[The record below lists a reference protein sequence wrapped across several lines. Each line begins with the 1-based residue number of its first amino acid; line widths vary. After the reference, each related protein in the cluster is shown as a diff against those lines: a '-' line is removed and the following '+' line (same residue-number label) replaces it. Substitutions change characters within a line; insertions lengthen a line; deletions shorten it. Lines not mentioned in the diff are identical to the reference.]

1 MFPKKKIKLK
11 FPFSINLCEAD
22 NMSDSTRGENPLL
35 FIFNSKLRTFIN
47 DLIFQI
53 IMNQLILDTEREAP
67 IELVGGKARGILRL
81 KSLEEKLNEEV
92 VYLGK
97 VIVPRFFIVPSS
109 INLAGS
115 SQEILGVADSL
126 GSEKYA
132 VRSSSALEDDGEHSF
147 DGIFETYLD
156 VPRDKLVRTIHQ
168 VRRSARSEKVVRY
181 ADEIGAELQDK
192 IPVIVQAMV
201 DKKEHTG
208 VVYSK
213 FPAPRDI
220 VKIIRESAYDGERYI
235 EAFPR
240 EYIEDGIVFPDTSNP
255 VVVSR
260 NYSTLLN
267 NEVENLA
274 SIALFAERE
283 LKYPIIMEF
292 VTYND
297 SGDWQYNLLQARK
310 LTRLS
315 ESEKF
320 QMPELQDK
328 GLIASTYD
336 LNGTGDFTGDA
347 FLIIHDYDVNG
358 VDIDGLEEF
367 DKNHPEGYVLVTPYL
382 QFYCTHLDNWTPNK
396 RAVVAYTDLGEH
408 HDMEVSRKKGILY
421 FNAKNS
427 LSHPFYRGG
436 EHEHRYPIETG
447 ERLRVVSD
455 GEKGFIFNLSRE

>member
-1 MFPKKKIKLK
+1 
-11 FPFSINLCEAD
+11 
-22 NMSDSTRGENPLL
+22 
-35 FIFNSKLRTFIN
+35 
-47 DLIFQI
+47 
-53 IMNQLILDTEREAP
+53 MNQLILDTEREAP

-455 GEKGFIFNLSRE
+455 GEKGFIFNLSRK

>member
-1 MFPKKKIKLK
+1 
-11 FPFSINLCEAD
+11 
-22 NMSDSTRGENPLL
+22 
-35 FIFNSKLRTFIN
+35 
-47 DLIFQI
+47 
-53 IMNQLILDTEREAP
+53 
-67 IELVGGKARGILRL
+67 
-81 KSLEEKLNEEV
+81 
-92 VYLGK
+92 
-97 VIVPRFFIVPSS
+97 
-109 INLAGS
+109 
-115 SQEILGVADSL
+115 
-126 GSEKYA
+126 
-132 VRSSSALEDDGEHSF
+132 
-147 DGIFETYLD
+147 
-156 VPRDKLVRTIHQ
+156 
-168 VRRSARSEKVVRY
+168 
-181 ADEIGAELQDK
+181 
-192 IPVIVQAMV
+192 MV

-283 LKYPIIMEF
+283 LKYPIIIEF

-358 VDIDGLEEF
+358 VDIDGFEEF
-367 DKNHPEGYVLVTPYL
+367 DKNHPEVYVLVTPYL

>member
-1 MFPKKKIKLK
+1 
-11 FPFSINLCEAD
+11 
-22 NMSDSTRGENPLL
+22 MS
-35 FIFNSKLRTFIN
+35 
-47 DLIFQI
+47 
-53 IMNQLILDTEREAP
+53 QLVLDTEREAP

-81 KSLEEKLNEEV
+81 KSLEGKLNEEV
-92 VYLGK
+92 VYRGK
-97 VIVPRFFIVPSS
+97 VIVPNFFIVPSS

-115 SQEILGVADSL
+115 YQEILRVADSL
-126 GSEKYA
+126 SSEKYA
-132 VRSSSALEDDGEHSF
+132 VRSSSPLEDNGEHSF

-168 VRRSARSEKVVRY
+168 VRRSGRSEKAIRY
-181 ADEIGAELQDK
+181 TDEVGAELQDK

-220 VKIIRESAYDGERYI
+220 VKIIRESAYNGERYI
-235 EAFPR
+235 EAFLR
-240 EYIEDGIVFPDTSNP
+240 EYTEDGTVFPDTSSP
-255 VVVSR
+255 IVVSR

-328 GLIASTYD
+328 GLIASTHD
-336 LNGTGDFTGDA
+336 LNGTGDFTGEA
-347 FLIIHDYDVNG
+347 FSITHYYG
-358 VDIDGLEEF
+358 VDGVDADGLEEF
-367 DKNHPEGYVLVTPYL
+367 DKSHPEGYVLVTPYL

-396 RAVVAYTDLGEH
+396 RAVVAYTDLGEY

-421 FNAKNS
+421 LNAKDS
-427 LSHPFYRGG
+427 LSQPFYRGR

-455 GEKGFIFNLSRE
+455 GEKGFILNLSRE